1 MPNQILKLSYHP
13 VKISS
18 IEAHSLTARP
28 TRSFQSPSHLLSTR
42 GGVAGWADQL
52 LLRAPFLTRPPERA
66 ETRSSPK
73 RAPSERARSASKEAG
88 RPSRPPASHD
98 HLSNSY
104 LFHTPRLARRSSP
117 QLRAS
122 TEHILIVRGLRA
134 RKLAARLAFFT
145 ATPTRH
151 TPSQSNTAPPHRHT
165 EGPDRAACT
174 RRPLNR

>member
-122 TEHILIVRGLRA
+122 NEGLLRPRVPRA
-134 RKLAARLAFFT
+134 RRALLIAS
-145 ATPTRH
+145 H
-151 TPSQSNTAPPHRHT
+151 SHHIPSQSNTSPPHHHR
-165 EGPDRAACT
+165 EDPAPAAYR